1 MNFALLTVLPR
12 AVPVIAAC
20 AVLAA
25 CTVSVNPPLTLS
37 EVVGTWENPVGVGGS
52 ITFRPDGHFNA
63 VAVDLSDFGRSLPE
77 CQSVTDTGKWYF
89 PNSQDSSPPSL
100 HSAEVSL
107 VFDNWNC
114 NTTLITT
121 GDSSSSSLEMCPEG
135 SGKLRSRCIGLVV
148 TKVS

>member
-1 MNFALLTVLPR
+1 MKFALLAVLPR
-12 AVPVIAAC
+12 AVPVITAC

-25 CTVSVNPPLTLS
+25 CGVSVSPSLTLS

-52 ITFRPDGHFNA
+52 IIFHADGRFNA
-63 VAVDLSDFGRSLPE
+63 VAVDLSDFGGSPQE
-77 CQSVTDTGKWYF
+77 CRSVTGTGKWYF
-89 PNSQDSSPPSL
+89 PDSQDSSPAPL
-100 HSAEVSL
+100 YSAEVSL

-135 SGKLRSRCIGLVV
+135 YGKLRFSCNGLVV